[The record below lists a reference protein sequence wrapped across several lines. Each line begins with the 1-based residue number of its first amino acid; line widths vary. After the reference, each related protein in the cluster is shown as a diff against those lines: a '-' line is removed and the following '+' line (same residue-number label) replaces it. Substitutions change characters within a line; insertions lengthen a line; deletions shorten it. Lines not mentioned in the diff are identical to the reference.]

1 MNPPPL
7 GPSAP
12 SACASPTQAGS
23 LLTAGF
29 LALGTFAIG
38 TEGFMIA
45 PLLPRMAADFGMS
58 VPMVAS
64 LVVIF
69 TLVLALSSPISTVLS
84 AAMNPLFL
92 CAPASPLSCVHSL
105 HPHGSAPETC

>member
-1 MNPPPL
+1 MPAINSMNPAPTPTPDTTAPAPQAAA
-7 GPSAP
+7 GSAP
-12 SACASPTQAGS
+12 PHPGS

-58 VPMVAS
+58 VSVVAS
-64 LVVIF
+64 LVIVF
-69 TLVLALSSPISTVLS
+69 TLVLICAALPTPMVL
-84 AAMNPLFL
+84 P
-92 CAPASPLSCVHSL
+92 
-105 HPHGSAPETC
+105 